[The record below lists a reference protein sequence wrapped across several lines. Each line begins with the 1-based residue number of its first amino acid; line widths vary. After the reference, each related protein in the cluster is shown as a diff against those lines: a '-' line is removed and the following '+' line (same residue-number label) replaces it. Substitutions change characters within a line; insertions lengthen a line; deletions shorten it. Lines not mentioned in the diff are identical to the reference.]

1 MADDMTTLAHRVSA
15 VEASLASLVRRDVYD
30 AHTDAARTEA
40 ERLRT
45 ALEEV
50 RDTLRWQSRVLV
62 LWALGMI
69 VTLAVAVTGM
79 VTG

>member
-15 VEASLASLVRRDVYD
+15 LETSIVRRDVYD
-30 AHTDAARTEA
+30 AHTEAARMEA
-40 ERLRT
+40 ERMRT
-45 ALEEV
+45 AIEEV